1 MSWLL
6 QTGMWSCVFG
16 YLFSW
21 GFRIS
26 QSLNNNSKLLRW
38 SEKTFFIFWLLHA
51 VTLII
56 GLRWWEASWPTMF
69 ISDVLSLVA
78 WLSIGGLI
86 WFHVQ
91 ISKLLQ
97 VEILPIFAVL
107 ILILSISIA
116 QDGIPA
122 LALSNQEPWIY
133 QTALLTH
140 IISTIGGYT
149 FFSLAC
155 LASSLFV
162 YQNYRLKTKLEGVL
176 RLRIPALGTLE
187 KTSYVAI
194 KWGFLLLSIG
204 VVLGV
209 MLSKSILIGETS
221 WRLIL
226 SGGVWFVYA
235 MFLLDYHLQR
245 IRSRLSQYWP
255 IIGFALILAAVF
267 VEAYHLS
274 RPGILQN

>member
-1 MSWLL
+1 MNLL
-6 QTGMWSCVFG
+6 LHTGMWSCVLG

-21 GFRIS
+21 GFRLS
-26 QSLNNNSKLLRW
+26 QSLNNNTKLLRW
-38 SEKTFFIFWLLHA
+38 SEKTFFVFWLLHA

-56 GLRWWEASWPTMF
+56 GLWWWEASWPTMF

-209 MLSKSILIGETS
+209 MLSKCILIGETS

-226 SGGVWFVYA
+226 SVGVWFVYA

>member
-1 MSWLL
+1 
-6 QTGMWSCVFG
+6 G

-21 GFRIS
+21 GFRLS

-38 SEKTFFIFWLLHA
+38 SEKTFFVFWLLHA

-56 GLRWWEASWPTMF
+56 GLWWWEASWPTMF
-69 ISDVLSLVA
+69 ISDVLSFVA

-122 LALSNQEPWIY
+122 LALRNQEPWIY

-221 WRLIL
+221 WRLLL
-226 SGGVWFVYA
+226 SVGVWFVYA
-235 MFLLDYHLQR
+235 MFLLDYHLHR